1 MIIFILGI
9 ILGLY
14 LEWKFEIAKYIIES
28 VKEHLNIK

>member
-14 LEWKFEIAKYIIES
+14 LEWKFEIAKHLIES
-28 VKEHLNIK
+28 VKEHIK